1 MSKENVITAIDVGS
15 DKVATLIGSYG
26 GERPQL
32 QVVGMAAVSSK
43 GVRKSMIVDLE
54 EVLISIEQSLN
65 AAERMAGFSVNSA
78 FVSVSGVHIRSRNS
92 RGVVAVTDPDQEIG
106 PQDVERVIEAARA
119 VSVPSERE
127 IIHVVPRYFKVDSQE
142 GIRDPVGMTG
152 VRLES
157 EAHIITGLSTSLKNL
172 AKCIN
177 DLGVKVDGFVFSGL
191 AAAEATLT
199 ETEKELG
206 VVAFDIGAGTS
217 SFCVYTEG
225 VLEYSGALPIGAR
238 HITQDIAVGCR
249 ISLESAEKIKLALS
263 KIREQEIKPHPGESK
278 KEFSKRKREAD
289 KLDLDGLGI
298 DDVTEELSRSMIVK
312 RIMYPRMQE
321 IFTML
326 GEKLDQEKL
335 LTEIPAGLVISGGG
349 ANTVDINLVAKKVLG
364 LPTRTGKPEQLVGL
378 VGEVNSPAFATS
390 VGLLVYGRKQGAGE
404 SMSRKIN
411 LGEIFR
417 DLKLG
422 RLAQKLLGFLR
433 KLLP

>member
-1 MSKENVITAIDVGS
+1 
-15 DKVATLIGSYG
+15 
-26 GERPQL
+26 
-32 QVVGMAAVSSK
+32 
-43 GVRKSMIVDLE
+43 
-54 EVLISIEQSLN
+54 
-65 AAERMAGFSVNSA
+65 
-78 FVSVSGVHIRSRNS
+78 
-92 RGVVAVTDPDQEIG
+92 
-106 PQDVERVIEAARA
+106 
-119 VSVPSERE
+119 
-127 IIHVVPRYFKVDSQE
+127 
-142 GIRDPVGMTG
+142 MTG

-249 ISLESAEKIKLALS
+249 ISLESAEKIKLALDTM
-263 KIREQEIKPHPGESK
+263 KEREIKPHPGESK
-278 KEFSKRKREAD
+278 KEFSMRKREAD
-289 KLDLDGLGI
+289 KLDLDKLGI
-298 DDVTEELSRSMIVK
+298 ADATEELSRSLIVK

-404 SMSRKIN
+404 SMGRKIN

-422 RLAQKLLGFLR
+422 RLGQKLLGFLR

>member
-26 GERPQL
+26 GENPQL
-32 QVVGMAAVSSK
+32 QVVGMAAVASK

-54 EVLISIEQSLN
+54 EVLVSIEQSLN

-92 RGVVAVTDPDQEIG
+92 RGVVAVADPDQEIS

-191 AAAEATLT
+191 AAAEVTLT

-225 VLEYSGALPIGAR
+225 VLEYSGALPLGAR

-249 ISLESAEKIKLALS
+249 ISLESAEKIKVALS
-263 KIREQEIKPHPGESK
+263 KMKEQKIKPHPGESK
-278 KEFSKRKREAD
+278 KEFGKRKREED
-289 KLDLDGLGI
+289 KLDLDRLGI
-298 DDVTEELSRSMIVK
+298 PDATEELSRTMIVK

-326 GEKLDQEKL
+326 GEKLNQEKL
-335 LTEIPAGLVISGGG
+335 LTDIPAGLVISGGG

-364 LPTRTGKPEQLVGL
+364 VPTRMGKPEQVTGL

-390 VGLLVYGRKQGAGE
+390 VGLLAYGRKQGAGE
-404 SMSRKIN
+404 SVGRKIN
-411 LGEIFR
+411 LGEVFR

-422 RLAQKLLGFLR
+422 RLGQKLLGFLR

>member
-54 EVLISIEQSLN
+54 EVLVSIEQSLN

-249 ISLESAEKIKLALS
+249 ISLESAEKIKLALDTM
-263 KIREQEIKPHPGESK
+263 KEREIKPHPGESK
-278 KEFSKRKREAD
+278 KEFSMRKREAD
-289 KLDLDGLGI
+289 KLDLDKLGI
-298 DDVTEELSRSMIVK
+298 ADATEELSRSLIVK

-422 RLAQKLLGFLR
+422 RLGQKLLGFLR

>member
-422 RLAQKLLGFLR
+422 RLGQKLFGFLR